1 MSSLRFI
8 LVAFGLLCHLNFS
21 AQSEVSKYSISG
33 RIQYDDKTSGPGI
46 NVLLRNAADSALVKT
61 AVTDDEGNFSM
72 DDVMSGKYF
81 LATQFIGNAP
91 YSGEVFELN
100 KNLAAETITIQNNE
114 TLTKE
119 VNVVATKPLIE
130 RKHDKLIMNVENS
143 ISAAGN
149 NALEILG
156 KAPGILVDGNENI
169 SMRGRQG
176 VIVMV
181 DGRPVPVAGNDLAN
195 FLKSIQASEIE
206 KIEFITNPSARYDA
220 AGNAGIIDIKLKRD
234 KRFGTNGG
242 ISLSGGHGLYH
253 KANAG
258 IRLNNRSKYFNI
270 FGNYNYSNNEGL
282 NELFLLRKFY
292 SNDSMTGAY
301 DQHNFMVFPMQTHS
315 VRAGADYY
323 LSKKTTLSVLG
334 TFSDTGLDKI
344 GENTSDV
351 WNENSEVVSAFKT
364 KSNSSEIW
372 QNYTANFNVKHE
384 FDSTGK
390 TLTADVDYG
399 NYNNNSL
406 QNFTTNYFDPIG
418 NPINIPNLLYGD
430 IKGGLN
436 IKSIKADYVNP
447 IGETA
452 KFEAGVKSSLVE
464 SDNEILFF
472 DRTAEQ
478 NILDTT
484 KSNHFIYQ
492 ENINAAYFSADKQWK
507 KWGLQVGLRGEQTI
521 AKGTQLINGESF
533 NRNYFQLFPSS
544 VLSYKSNDNNDWALS
559 YSRRIDRPGYNQLN
573 PFKFFLDPTTY
584 REGNPYLLPQ
594 LSDSYDLTHTWKQ
607 KISTSLT
614 YTSTTQNITEVIYPD
629 PNNLYVTV
637 QTDKNLTRFQL
648 FGIGFYAQLMP
659 TKWWS
664 SITSGNFYYS
674 HYTGNLANT
683 QLNRGATTANVN
695 ITNNFFLP
703 KNFGAELTFN
713 IRAREVYGYMLVEP
727 IWFLSAGVSKSILNR
742 KGMLKFSFSDM
753 LFTNGPRAY
762 SDFRDY
768 KETFKVRRDTRVA
781 MLTFTYNFGK
791 GQPAQSSRRT
801 GGAEDEKRRAAN
813 SGNG

>member
-8 LVAFGLLCHLNFS
+8 LIAFGLLSCLNLF
-21 AQSEVSKYSISG
+21 AQTEVSKYSING

-61 AVTDDEGNFSM
+61 AVTDDEGNYSM

-81 LATQFIGNAP
+81 LGSIFIGCTP
-91 YSGEVFELN
+91 YTSEAFELN
-100 KNLAAETITIQNNE
+100 RDMTMETITLHSNE
-114 TLTKE
+114 TMTKE
-119 VNVVATKPLIE
+119 VQVIATKPLIE
-130 RKHDKLIMNVENS
+130 RKHDKLVMNVENS

-242 ISLSGGHGLYH
+242 ISLSGGHGIYH

-258 IRLNNRSKYFNI
+258 IRLNNRSKYFNL
-270 FGNYNYSNNEGL
+270 FGNYNYSNNQGM
-282 NELFLLRKFY
+282 NELFLIRRFY
-292 SNDSMTGAY
+292 ADNTMTGAY
-301 DQHNFMVFPMQTHS
+301 DQHNFMVFPIQTHS
-315 VRAGADYY
+315 LRGGADYY
-323 LSKKTTLSVLG
+323 LSRKTTLSVLG
-334 TFSDTGLDKI
+334 TYSDTGLDKI

-351 WNENSEVVSAFKT
+351 WNENSEVVSSFKT
-364 KSNSSEIW
+364 KSNNSENW
-372 QNYTANFNVKHE
+372 KNYTANFNVKHE

-390 TLTADVDYG
+390 TLTADLDYG
-399 NYNNNSL
+399 RYGNGSL
-406 QNFTTNYFDPIG
+406 QNFTTNYFDVVNQPMG
-418 NPINIPNLLYGD
+418 IPNQLFGD
-430 IKGGLN
+430 LKGSLELQ
-436 IKSIKADYVNP
+436 SIKADYVNP
-447 IGETA
+447 LSETA
-452 KFEAGVKSSLVE
+452 KFELGVKSSLVK

-484 KSNHFIYQ
+484 KSNHFIYR
-492 ENINAAYFSADKQWK
+492 ENINAAYISADKQWN
-507 KWGLQVGLRGEQTI
+507 KWGLQVGLRGEQTV

-614 YTSTTQNITEVIYPD
+614 YTSTSQNIAEVIYPAPD
-629 PNNLYVTV
+629 NLYVTV

-648 FGIGFYAQLMP
+648 FGIGFFAQLQP
-659 TKWWS
+659 TKWWT
-664 SITSGNFYYS
+664 SIISGNAYYS
-674 HYTGNLANT
+674 HYSGNLANT

-695 ITNNFFLP
+695 VTNNFYLP
-703 KNFGAELTFN
+703 KGFVAELTGN
-713 IRAREVYGYMLVEP
+713 VRAREVYGYMLVEP
-727 IWFLSAGVSKSILNR
+727 IWFLSAGVSKPVLNR
-742 KGMLKFSFSDM
+742 KGMLKFSFSDWF
-753 LFTNGPRAY
+753 FTNGPRAY
-762 SDFRDY
+762 SEFRDY
-768 KETFKVRRDTRVA
+768 KESFKVRRDTRVA

-791 GQPAQSSRRT
+791 GQPTQSSRRT